1 MFGLQQLGGVAVNLN
16 PKLSLS
22 ELGTRLNMADVEVLI
37 CSKEV
42 FEQIEE
48 LIPQTFIRQI
58 FVIDVDILDF
68 KVLEVST
75 TPSEK
80 ELQIQSSVENA
91 FIQFTGGTSGITKAA
106 LISHLNVLSNIN
118 QLDHHFSQYISTKE
132 LKVLVAFP
140 FYHIFAVVF
149 NVLYF
154 MNNGGTCI
162 IYKDLRDVDGILQR
176 LELYPIN
183 FTVGVNTWY
192 KKLMQHNRFK
202 YLDHSKILV
211 SIAGGEYVPVDTK
224 NDWKNLTGK
233 ALYSGYGL
241 TETSSLAIIS
251 PLNLI
256 ENIDDSLGIA
266 IHDTEVGLLGDN
278 KEWIFEDGVQGEL
291 LMRGPQ
297 LLKAYYNNEQETQD
311 AFFEGWFKTGDI
323 VKRVKG
329 SYFKMVDRKKEM
341 ISVSGNKVYPN
352 EVEEVFFQNKAVLD
366 VGVVGRASEKTGE
379 EVVAFVVLKENIEL
393 NELDLLE
400 YCRNQLTRFKV
411 PKEIIFKKEL
421 PKTPIGK
428 TARSVLR
435 ESLNR

>member
-1 MFGLQQLGGVAVNLN
+1 
-16 PKLSLS
+16 
-22 ELGTRLNMADVEVLI
+22 
-37 CSKEV
+37 
-42 FEQIEE
+42 
-48 LIPQTFIRQI
+48 
-58 FVIDVDILDF
+58 
-68 KVLEVST
+68 
-75 TPSEK
+75 
-80 ELQIQSSVENA
+80 
-91 FIQFTGGTSGITKAA
+91 
-106 LISHLNVLSNIN
+106 
-118 QLDHHFSQYISTKE
+118 
-132 LKVLVAFP
+132 LK
-140 FYHIFAVVF
+140 
-149 NVLYF
+149 
-154 MNNGGTCI
+154 
-162 IYKDLRDVDGILQR
+162 R

-202 YLDHSKILV
+202 YLDHGKILV
-211 SIAGGEYVPVDTK
+211 SIAGGEYVPVNTK
-224 NDWKNLTGK
+224 NDWKSLTGRT
-233 ALYSGYGL
+233 LYSGYGL

-278 KEWIFEDGVQGEL
+278 KEWILKDEVQGEL

-366 VGVVGRASEKTGE
+366 ASVVGRASEKTGE

-428 TARSVLR
+428 TAKSVLR